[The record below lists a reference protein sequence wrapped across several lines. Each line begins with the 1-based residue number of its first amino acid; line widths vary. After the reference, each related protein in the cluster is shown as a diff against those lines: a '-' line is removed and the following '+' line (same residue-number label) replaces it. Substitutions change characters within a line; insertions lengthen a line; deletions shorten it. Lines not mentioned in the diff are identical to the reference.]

1 MIQCT
6 AAGSLARGS
15 GRGILNDNG
24 SGGEPGDRREFDHL
38 IAVTNRHLCLRS
50 FPEQL
55 ERVCRRHPKALILR
69 EKDLTEEAYLS
80 LAKRV
85 LDICREHGVPC
96 VLHTFSGVAQALE
109 HPYLHLPLAA
119 LQKEGGKPSGVKTL
133 GTSIHSVSEAAEA
146 ERLGADYL
154 TAGHIYATDCK
165 AGLPPRGLEFLAEVC
180 QAVSIPVYGI
190 GGVHI
195 GSGQLENMLDCGAA
209 GACVMS
215 DMMRL

>member
-1 MIQCT
+1 MC
-6 AAGSLARGS
+6 
-15 GRGILNDNG
+15 
-24 SGGEPGDRREFDHL
+24 REFNRL
-38 IAVTNRHLCLRS
+38 IAVTNRHLCRRP

-55 ERVCRRHPKALILR
+55 ERVCQNRPKAIILR
-69 EKDLTEEAYLS
+69 EKDLSEDAYLS
-80 LAKRV
+80 LAKTA

-96 VLHTFSGVAQALE
+96 VLHTFSNAVRVLE

-119 LQKEGGKPSGVKTL
+119 LQKEGGKPSGIEIL
-133 GTSIHSVSEAAEA
+133 GVSVHSEAEAIEA

-165 AGLPPRGLEFLAEVC
+165 AGLPPRGLEFLEEVC
-180 QAVSIPVYGI
+180 RSVSIPVYGI

-195 GSGQLENMLDCGAA
+195 GSGQLDEMLAQGAA

-215 DMMRL
+215 GMMKL